1 MKGILIIF
9 LLILAVSF
17 IGTLA
22 QEDDVA
28 LTPAP
33 QFIGGTQP
41 EAVASAAFVEVD
53 RGDDSPEMFPC
64 TDVANDCS
72 LRSAINIANTDRAA
86 TTITFADHYI
96 ITLAQPLPSLT
107 ENDTIIRARPEQEVH
122 INGNN
127 IGQSVLFITGANV
140 TLEGLRV
147 YGAGVGFSNISIG
160 GEAYNVAIAYNV
172 IGDDDA
178 PSGGC
183 GQSDQAYGGVY
194 VGGTEAAETAVR
206 AWIYGNTI
214 ECHQGGPGDGIT
226 VATDRVAIGQDSVG
240 NAGPAQRNILRW
252 NRGYGVSIG
261 EHGGNLICNS
271 LMHDNE
277 AGNLLMTNFDNDLM
291 DNEMQ

>member
-96 ITLAQPLPSLT
+96 ITLAQPLPPLT

-122 INGNN
+122 VNGNS
-127 IGQSVLFITGANV
+127 IGQSVFYITGAKV

-147 YGAGVGFSNISIG
+147 YGAGAGFSNLSIG
-160 GEAYNVAIAYNV
+160 GGA
-172 IGDDDA
+172 
-178 PSGGC
+178 
-183 GQSDQAYGGVY
+183 
-194 VGGTEAAETAVR
+194 
-206 AWIYGNTI
+206 
-214 ECHQGGPGDGIT
+214 
-226 VATDRVAIGQDSVG
+226 
-240 NAGPAQRNILRW
+240 
-252 NRGYGVSIG
+252 
-261 EHGGNLICNS
+261 
-271 LMHDNE
+271 
-277 AGNLLMTNFDNDLM
+277 
-291 DNEMQ
+291 